1 MVLMVLGNRKFMTSG
16 TPPKSQVGGTN
27 CGAGLI
33 PYTSFSYAVALEITQ
48 QTTMISFDIIL
59 EVLVRIIFKADKRT
73 EYKT

>member
-1 MVLMVLGNRKFMTSG
+1 MTSG

-48 QTTMISFDIIL
+48 QTTMISFDIIG
-59 EVLVRIIFKADKRT
+59 EVLV
-73 EYKT
+73 